1 MTTLEDTSKLGNWS
15 RIEGD
20 FDQSTALLPDPSPR
34 RRRHTIISVDDHL
47 VEPPDVFTKRLPA
60 AYRDRAP
67 RVVEE
72 DGRQYWLI
80 DGGLEL
86 NVGANAASGRS
97 PDAPLG
103 GISVRFDEMRRGAWD
118 PDERVRDMDINGVYA
133 SLAFPSMVFSFAGQ
147 RFMRMRDPNLG
158 RLCVEAYNDW
168 VIDEWVA
175 AHPDRLIP
183 NQLTWLSDADLAA
196 AEIRRNAERGFHA
209 VSFSE
214 NPEKLGLPSLHTGYW
229 DPFLAACEETT
240 TVLNLHVGSSSQV
253 MHPSSDAPVD
263 TVTALFSVNSM
274 LATVDWI
281 YTGIPLRFPNIKIA
295 LSEGGIGWVPMILD
309 RLDFL
314 FDRPR
319 TATWT
324 ESLSPSDVLQR
335 NFWFA
340 TLWDPSIFALRERI
354 GVDHIMLEVDY
365 PHVDS
370 TWPDTQDLVDE
381 HLKGVPDDDVRKIT
395 CLNAAA
401 LYQHPLP
408 DDLA

>member
-1 MTTLEDTSKLGNWS
+1 M
-15 RIEGD
+15 
-20 FDQSTALLPDPSPR
+20 
-34 RRRHTIISVDDHL
+34 
-47 VEPPDVFTKRLPA
+47 
-60 AYRDRAP
+60 
-67 RVVEE
+67 
-72 DGRQYWLI
+72 
-80 DGGLEL
+80 
-86 NVGANAASGRS
+86 
-97 PDAPLG
+97 
-103 GISVRFDEMRRGAWD
+103 
-118 PDERVRDMDINGVYA
+118 
-133 SLAFPSMVFSFAGQ
+133 
-147 RFMRMRDPNLG
+147 
-158 RLCVEAYNDW
+158 
-168 VIDEWVA
+168 
-175 AHPDRLIP
+175 
-183 NQLTWLSDADLAA
+183 
-196 AEIRRNAERGFHA
+196 
-209 VSFSE
+209 
-214 NPEKLGLPSLHTGYW
+214 PSLHTGYW

-281 YTGIPLRFPNIKIA
+281 YTGIPLRFPDIKIA

-314 FDRPR
+314 YDRPR
-319 TATWT
+319 TSTWT

-354 GVDHIMLEVDY
+354 GIDHIMLEVDY

-381 HLKGVPDDDVRKIT
+381 HLKGVPDNDVRKIT

-408 DDLA
+408 DDLI

>member
-1 MTTLEDTSKLGNWS
+1 MTTLEDTAKLGSWS
-15 RIEGD
+15 RSPGD
-20 FDQSTALLPDPSPR
+20 FDPSSALLSDPAPR

-47 VEPPDVFTKRLPA
+47 VEPPDLFAGRVPA

-72 DGRQYWLI
+72 DGREYWLI

-86 NVGANAASGRS
+86 NVGANAAAGRS

-103 GISVRFDEMRRGAWD
+103 GLSVRFDEIRRGTWD
-118 PDERVRDMDINGVYA
+118 VHERVRDMDINGVYA

-158 RLCVEAYNDW
+158 RLCMQAYNDW
-168 VIDEWVA
+168 LIEEWVA
-175 AHPDRLIP
+175 AYPDRLIP
-183 NQLTWLSDADLAA
+183 SQLTWLCDAEIAA
-196 AEIRRNAERGFHA
+196 AEIRRNAERGFKA

-229 DPFLAACEETT
+229 DPFLAACAETT
-240 TVLNLHVGSSSQV
+240 TVVNLHVGSSSQV
-253 MHPSSDAPVD
+253 MHPSTDAPVD
-263 TVTALFSVNSM
+263 TVTALFAVNSM
-274 LATVDWI
+274 LASVDWI
-281 YTGIPLRFPNIKIA
+281 YSGIPLRFPDIKIA

-319 TATWT
+319 TSTWP
-324 ESLSPSDVLQR
+324 ERSLSPSDVLQR
-335 NFWFA
+335 NFWFT
-340 TLWDPSIFALRERI
+340 TLWDPSIFPLRDRI

-370 TWPDTQDLVDE
+370 TWPDTQDLIDR
-381 HLKGVPDDDVRKIT
+381 HLNGVAPADVAKIT
-395 CLNAAA
+395 HQNAAA
-401 LYQHPLP
+401 LYRHPLP
-408 DDLA
+408 PA